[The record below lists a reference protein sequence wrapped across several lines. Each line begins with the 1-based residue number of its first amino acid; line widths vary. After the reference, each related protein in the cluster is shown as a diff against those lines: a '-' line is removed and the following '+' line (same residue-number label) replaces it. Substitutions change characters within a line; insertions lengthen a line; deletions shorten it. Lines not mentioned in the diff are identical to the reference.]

1 MIPQM
6 AVSSGREDFSTMP
19 ISLSLTNLN
28 KLENIKG
35 KEIDLDLDSMTGG
48 FDDNVFDPEIMTA
61 VDRALCSEA
70 DGHNKQDDFC
80 FCQPSDF
87 NNANKPHCK
96 KGF

>member
-1 MIPQM
+1 M

-19 ISLSLTNLN
+19 ISLSLSNLN

-35 KEIDLDLDSMTGG
+35 KEIDLDLDSMTG

-70 DGHNKQDDFC
+70 DGHNK
-80 FCQPSDF
+80 
-87 NNANKPHCK
+87 
-96 KGF
+96 